1 MLTEQ
6 EEQFLD
12 AIYAKYAQ
20 TLLRCSQSILL
31 QFPDSGALAEECV
44 QETFVVAMRKMKKL
58 LRHEAPEAW
67 LKDTCRKISL
77 TKRRNLLIHARILG
91 TLVSFS
97 VLFDTP
103 DPMDDIEA
111 WTLANDLASVKQSLL
126 SKLSDEERAV
136 YRLFYEQHL
145 SMKDTAKELN
155 ISKDAVRGALQRI
168 KKKGIMNNMEKYYD

>member
-12 AIYAKYAQ
+12 AMYTKYAQ
-20 TLLRCSQSILL
+20 TLLCCSQSILL

-44 QETFVVAMRKMKKL
+44 QETFEVAMRKMKKL

-91 TLVSFS
+91 TPVSFS

-111 WTLANDLASVKQSLL
+111 WAMANDLASVKQSLL
-126 SKLSDEERAV
+126 FKLSDEERAV
-136 YRLFYEQHL
+136 YRLFYEQNL
-145 SMKDTAKELN
+145 SMKDTANELN
-155 ISKDAVRGALQRI
+155 LSVGAVRGALQRI
-168 KKKGIMNNMEKYYD
+168 RSKGERHNE